1 MSTQPLNNS
10 RIAST
15 DATDSATDEA
25 QQPKG
30 FSWRIFGPGILM
42 ATAAIGGSHLISS
55 TQAGAIYGWQL
66 AIMIILANV
75 VKYPFFRFGTDYVYD
90 TGESL
95 IAGYAKRSK
104 VYLWVYF
111 ILSILS
117 AVISTGAVSLIAA
130 VILGFML
137 PASLGLSTMTLSLII
152 VAVSWFFL
160 IAGHYKLLD
169 GVTKWIMIALAT
181 ATVAAVIIAAGKPT
195 VMAADFVVASP
206 WNLATLGFI
215 VALMGWM
222 PAPLE
227 FAAITSMWT
236 SAKVKTDHTTHRQ
249 GLLDFNV
256 GYSVSAILAL
266 FFLSLGVFVQYGSGQ
281 EIELVGG
288 AYINQ
293 LINMY
298 TATIGE
304 WSRLLVAFVA
314 FMCMFGTT
322 ITCADGYGRANA
334 ECWRLLKGEKE
345 INTKQVAFWTTY
357 AIGGGLVIITFFT
370 GQLGAMLKFAMISA
384 FVSAPIFGWLNYSLV
399 KKHKKLSA
407 GMNAWS
413 IAGLIFLASFALLF
427 LANLTG
433 MFG

>member
-1 MSTQPLNNS
+1 MSTQQLNNPS
-10 RIAST
+10 APDDSVAS
-15 DATDSATDEA
+15 
-25 QQPKG
+25 QQEG

-66 AIMIILANV
+66 AIMIVLANV
-75 VKYPFFRFGTDYVYD
+75 FKYPFFRFATDYVYD

-137 PASLGLSTMTLSLII
+137 PASLGLSTMALSLII

-169 GVTKWIMIALAT
+169 GVTKWIMIALTA

-195 VMAADFVVASP
+195 VMAVDFVAVSP

-236 SAKVKTDHTTHRQ
+236 SAKVKADHTTHSQ

-256 GYSVSAILAL
+256 GYAVSAILAL

-334 ECWRLLKGEKE
+334 ECWRLLKGESE
-345 INTKQVAFWTTY
+345 INKKQIAFWTTY

-407 GMNAWS
+407 GMNALS
-413 IAGLIFLASFALLF
+413 IAGLIFLAGFALLF
-427 LANLTG
+427 LANMAGL
-433 MFG
+433 FA

>member
-1 MSTQPLNNS
+1 MSTQQLNNPS
-10 RIAST
+10 APDDSVAS
-15 DATDSATDEA
+15 
-25 QQPKG
+25 QQEG

-66 AIMIILANV
+66 AIMIVLANV
-75 VKYPFFRFGTDYVYD
+75 FKYPFFRFATDYVYD

-137 PASLGLSTMTLSLII
+137 PASLGLSTMALSLII

-169 GVTKWIMIALAT
+169 GVTKWIMIALTA
-181 ATVAAVIIAAGKPT
+181 ATVAAVVIAAGKPT
-195 VMAADFVVASP
+195 VMAADFIAVSP

-236 SAKVKTDHTTHRQ
+236 SAKVKADHTTHKQ

-256 GYSVSAILAL
+256 GYAVSAILAL

-334 ECWRLLKGEKE
+334 ECWRLLKGESE
-345 INTKQVAFWTTY
+345 INKKQIAFWTTY

-399 KKHKKLSA
+399 KNHKKLSA
-407 GMNAWS
+407 GMNALS
-413 IAGLIFLASFALLF
+413 IAGLVFLAGFALLF
-427 LANLTG
+427 LANLAG
-433 MFG
+433 LFA

>member
-1 MSTQPLNNS
+1 MTTSTHPQS
-10 RIAST
+10 
-15 DATDSATDEA
+15 DES
-25 QQPKG
+25 QQG
-30 FSWRIFGPGILM
+30 FNWRIFGPGILM
-42 ATAAIGGSHLISS
+42 ASAAIGGSHLVSS

-66 AIMIILANV
+66 AIMIVLANLF
-75 VKYPFFRFGTDYVYD
+75 KYPFFRFGTDYVYD

-95 IAGYAKRSK
+95 IAGYFKKSK

-111 ILSILS
+111 ILSVLS
-117 AVISTGAVSLIAA
+117 AVISTGAVALLAA

-137 PASLGLSTMTLSLII
+137 PASLELSTITLSLI
-152 VAVSWFFL
+152 VMGVSWVFL

-169 GVTKWIMIALAT
+169 GVTKWIMIALT
-181 ATVAAVIIAAGKPT
+181 LATVLAVVIAAGKPT
-195 VMAADFVVASP
+195 VMMPDFVAASP

-236 SAKVKTDHTTHRQ
+236 SAKVKADHTTHRQ

-256 GYSVSAILAL
+256 GYATSAILAL
-266 FFLSLGVFVQYGSGQ
+266 FFLALGVFVQYGSGQ
-281 EIELVGG
+281 EIQTAGG
-288 AYINQ
+288 AYVGQ
-293 LINMY
+293 LISMY

-304 WSRLLVAFVA
+304 WSRLLVAFIA

-334 ECWRLLKGEKE
+334 ECWRLIKGDRE
-345 INTKQVAFWTTY
+345 INNKQVFFWTTY
-357 AIGGGLVIITFFT
+357 AVVGGLIIITFFT

-399 KKHKKLSA
+399 SSHQKLSPA
-407 GMNAWS
+407 MKALS
-413 IAGLIFLASFALLF
+413 IAGLIFLAGFALLF
-427 LANLTG
+427 LASLTG
-433 MFG
+433 ILGA

>member
-1 MSTQPLNNS
+1 MTTQPLNNPS
-10 RIAST
+10 IT
-15 DATDSATDEA
+15 DDTP
-25 QQPKG
+25 QQEG

-66 AIMIILANV
+66 AIIIILANV
-75 VKYPFFRFGTDYVYD
+75 FKYPFFRFATDYVYD

-137 PASLGLSTMTLSLII
+137 PASLELSTMSLSLII

-169 GVTKWIMIALAT
+169 GVTKWIMIALTT

-195 VMAADFVVASP
+195 VMAADFVATSP

-236 SAKVKTDHTTHRQ
+236 SAKVKADHTTHRQ

-334 ECWRLLKGEKE
+334 ECWRLLKGESE
-345 INTKQVAFWTTY
+345 INKKQVAFWTTY

-370 GQLGAMLKFAMISA
+370 GQLGAMLQFAMISA

-407 GMNAWS
+407 GMNALS
-413 IAGLIFLASFALLF
+413 IAGLIFLAGFALLF
-427 LANLTG
+427 LANLSG
-433 MFG
+433 LFG

>member
-1 MSTQPLNNS
+1 MTVQPSN
-10 RIAST
+10 T
-15 DATDSATDEA
+15 ATSDSQATISEPTEA
-25 QQPKG
+25 

-55 TQAGAIYGWQL
+55 TQAGALYGWQL

-75 VKYPFFRFGTDYVYD
+75 FKYPFFRFGTDYVYD

-104 VYLWVYF
+104 FYLWVYF

-117 AVISTGAVSLIAA
+117 AVISTGAVTLLAA

-137 PASLGLSTMTLSLII
+137 PASVGLSSISLAVII

-169 GVTKWIMIALAT
+169 GVTKWIMIALVS
-181 ATVAAVIIAAGKPT
+181 ATVLAVMIAAGKPT
-195 VMAADFVVASP
+195 VMVADSVPASP

-236 SAKVKTDHTTHRQ
+236 SAKRKADNTTHRQ

-256 GYSVSAILAL
+256 GFLVSAILAL
-266 FFLSLGVFVQYGSGQ
+266 FFLALGVFVQYGSGQ
-281 EIELVGG
+281 EIQTAGA
-288 AYINQ
+288 AYIDQ

-334 ECWRLLKGEKE
+334 ECWRLLKGESE
-345 INTKQVAFWTTY
+345 INKKQIAFWTTY
-357 AIGGGLVIITFFT
+357 AIGGGLVIISFFA

-384 FVSAPIFGWLNYSLV
+384 FISAPVFGWLNYSLV
-399 KKHKKLSA
+399 KNHKKLSA
-407 GMNAWS
+407 GMNAYS
-413 IAGLIFLASFALLF
+413 IASLIFLGGFTLLF
-427 LANLTG
+427 LANLSG
-433 MFG
+433 LLG

>member
-1 MSTQPLNNS
+1 MSTQSMNNTANPLQ
-10 RIAST
+10 
-15 DATDSATDEA
+15 E
-25 QQPKG
+25 KG

-75 VKYPFFRFGTDYVYD
+75 FKYPFFRFATEYVYD

-104 VYLWVYF
+104 AYLWVYF

-137 PASLGLSTMTLSLII
+137 PASLGLSTIALSLII
-152 VAVSWFFL
+152 VVVCWVFL
-160 IAGHYKLLD
+160 LAGHYKLLD
-169 GVTKWIMIALAT
+169 GVTKWIMIALTT
-181 ATVAAVIIAAGKPT
+181 ATVAAVVIAAGKPA
-195 VMAADFVVASP
+195 VMTADFVVASP

-236 SAKVKTDHTTHRQ
+236 SAKRKADNTTYRQ

-256 GYSVSAILAL
+256 GFLVSAVLAL

-304 WSRLLVAFVA
+304 WSRLLVAFIA

-334 ECWRLLKGEKE
+334 ECWRLLKGENE
-345 INTKQVAFWTTY
+345 INKKQIAFWTTY

-399 KKHKKLSA
+399 KVHKQMSA
-407 GMNAWS
+407 GMNAYS
-413 IAGLIFLASFALLF
+413 IAGLLFLGGFTLLF
-427 LANLTG
+427 LANLARL
-433 MFG
+433 FG

>member
-1 MSTQPLNNS
+1 MSTQQLNNPS
-10 RIAST
+10 APDDSVAS
-15 DATDSATDEA
+15 
-25 QQPKG
+25 QQEG

-66 AIMIILANV
+66 AIMIVLANV
-75 VKYPFFRFGTDYVYD
+75 FKYPFFRFATDYVYD

-137 PASLGLSTMTLSLII
+137 PASLELSTMVLSMII

-169 GVTKWIMIALAT
+169 GVTKWIMIALTA
-181 ATVAAVIIAAGKPT
+181 ATVAAVVIAAGKPT
-195 VMAADFVVASP
+195 VMAADFIAVSP

-236 SAKVKTDHTTHRQ
+236 SAKVKADHTTHKQ

-256 GYSVSAILAL
+256 GYAVSAILAL

-334 ECWRLLKGEKE
+334 ECWRLLKGESE
-345 INTKQVAFWTTY
+345 INKKQIAFWTTY

-407 GMNAWS
+407 GMNALS
-413 IAGLIFLASFALLF
+413 IAGLVFLAGFALLF
-427 LANLTG
+427 LANLAG
-433 MFG
+433 LFA

>member
-1 MSTQPLNNS
+1 MTTQPINNPDTV
-10 RIAST
+10 R
-15 DATDSATDEA
+15 EA
-25 QQPKG
+25 QKEG

-75 VKYPFFRFGTDYVYD
+75 FKYPFFRFGTDYVYD
-90 TGESL
+90 TSESL

-104 VYLWVYF
+104 AYLWIYF
-111 ILSILS
+111 VLSILS
-117 AVISTGAVSLIAA
+117 AVISTGAVTLLAA

-137 PASLGLSTMTLSLII
+137 PASIGLSSISLAIII

-169 GVTKWIMIALAT
+169 GVTKWIMIALVS
-181 ATVAAVIIAAGKPT
+181 ATVLAVLIAAGKPT
-195 VMAADFVVASP
+195 VMTADFIPTSP

-236 SAKVKTDHTTHRQ
+236 SAKRKADNTTHKQ

-256 GYSVSAILAL
+256 GFLVSAILAL

-281 EIELVGG
+281 EIQTAGV
-288 AYINQ
+288 AYIDQ

-334 ECWRLLKGEKE
+334 ECWRLLKGESE
-345 INTKQVAFWTTY
+345 INKKQVAFWTTY

-384 FVSAPIFGWLNYSLV
+384 FVSAPIFGWLNYTLV
-399 KKHKKLSA
+399 KNHQKLSA
-407 GMNAWS
+407 GMNAYS
-413 IAGLIFLASFALLF
+413 IVSLLFLGGVALLF
-427 LANLTG
+427 LANLAG
-433 MFG
+433 LLG

>member
-1 MSTQPLNNS
+1 MATPQLNNS
-10 RIAST
+10 SITDDTIAL
-15 DATDSATDEA
+15 
-25 QQPKG
+25 QQEG

-55 TQAGAIYGWQL
+55 TQAGALYGWQL

-75 VKYPFFRFGTDYVYD
+75 FKYPFFRFGTDYVYD

-104 VYLWVYF
+104 AYLWIYF

-137 PASLGLSTMTLSLII
+137 PASIGLSTITLALIVTGI
-152 VAVSWFFL
+152 CWVFL

-169 GVTKWIMIALAT
+169 GVTKWIMIALTT

-195 VMAADFVVASP
+195 VMAVDFVAASP

-236 SAKVKTDHTTHRQ
+236 SAKRKADNTTKRQ

-256 GYSVSAILAL
+256 GYSISAILAL
-266 FFLSLGVFVQYGSGQ
+266 FFLALGVFVQYGSGQ
-281 EIELVGG
+281 EIQIAGG
-288 AYINQ
+288 AYIDQ
-293 LINMY
+293 LISMY
-298 TATIGE
+298 TNTIGE

-334 ECWRLLKGEKE
+334 ECWRLLKGEDE
-345 INTKQVAFWTTY
+345 INKKQIAFWTTY
-357 AIGGGLVIITFFT
+357 AIGGGLVI
-370 GQLGAMLKFAMISA
+370 G
-384 FVSAPIFGWLNYSLV
+384 
-399 KKHKKLSA
+399 
-407 GMNAWS
+407 
-413 IAGLIFLASFALLF
+413 
-427 LANLTG
+427 
-433 MFG
+433 

>member
-1 MSTQPLNNS
+1 
-10 RIAST
+10 
-15 DATDSATDEA
+15 
-25 QQPKG
+25 
-30 FSWRIFGPGILM
+30 
-42 ATAAIGGSHLISS
+42 
-55 TQAGAIYGWQL
+55 
-66 AIMIILANV
+66 MIVLANV
-75 VKYPFFRFGTDYVYD
+75 FKYPFFRFGTDYVYD

-104 VYLWVYF
+104 AYLWIYF

-117 AVISTGAVSLIAA
+117 AIISTGAVSLIAA

-137 PASLGLSTMTLSLII
+137 PASIGLSIISLSLII
-152 VAVSWFFL
+152 VAVSWLFL

-169 GVTKWIMIALAT
+169 GVTKWIMIALTA
-181 ATVAAVIIAAGKPT
+181 ATVVAVLIAAGKPT
-195 VMAADFVVASP
+195 VMTADFVAASP

-236 SAKVKTDHTTHRQ
+236 SAKRKTEHTTHRQ

-256 GYSVSAILAL
+256 GYAVSAILAL

-288 AYINQ
+288 AYIGQ
-293 LINMY
+293 LISMY
-298 TATIGE
+298 TNTIGE

-334 ECWRLLKGEKE
+334 ECWRLLKGQSE
-345 INTKQVAFWTTY
+345 ISKKQVAFWTTY

-399 KKHKKLSA
+399 SKHQKLSA
-407 GMNAWS
+407 GMNALS
-413 IAGLIFLASFALLF
+413 IAGLLFLGGFALLF
-427 LANLTG
+427 LANL
-433 MFG
+433 FGLLG

>member
-1 MSTQPLNNS
+1 MSTQQLNNPS
-10 RIAST
+10 APDDSVAS
-15 DATDSATDEA
+15 
-25 QQPKG
+25 QQEG

-66 AIMIILANV
+66 AIMIVLANV
-75 VKYPFFRFGTDYVYD
+75 FKYPFFRFATDYVYD

-137 PASLGLSTMTLSLII
+137 PASLGLSTMALSLII

-169 GVTKWIMIALAT
+169 GVTKWIMIALTT

-195 VMAADFVVASP
+195 VMAVDFVAVSP

-236 SAKVKTDHTTHRQ
+236 SAKVKADHTTHSQ

-256 GYSVSAILAL
+256 GYAVSAILAL

-334 ECWRLLKGEKE
+334 ECWRLLKGESE
-345 INTKQVAFWTTY
+345 INKKQIAFWTTY

-407 GMNAWS
+407 GMNALS
-413 IAGLIFLASFALLF
+413 IAGLIFLAGFALLF
-427 LANLTG
+427 LANLAG
-433 MFG
+433 LFA

>member
-1 MSTQPLNNS
+1 MTAQQTNTL
-10 RIAST
+10 
-15 DATDSATDEA
+15 DSATNQE
-25 QQPKG
+25 G

-55 TQAGAIYGWQL
+55 TQAGALYGWQL
-66 AIMIILANV
+66 AIIIVLANV
-75 VKYPFFRFGTDYVYD
+75 FKYPFFRFGTDYVYD

-104 VYLWVYF
+104 TYLWVYF

-117 AVISTGAVSLIAA
+117 AIISTGAVSLIAA

-137 PASLGLSTMTLSLII
+137 PASIGLSTITLAWI
-152 VAVSWFFL
+152 VTIVCWVFL

-169 GVTKWIMIALAT
+169 GVTKWIMIALT
-181 ATVAAVIIAAGKPT
+181 IATVAAVVIAAGRPT
-195 VMAADFVVASP
+195 VMAVDFVAVTP

-236 SAKVKTDHTTHRQ
+236 SAKRKTDHTTHKQ

-256 GYSVSAILAL
+256 GFLVSAILAL

-281 EIELVGG
+281 EIQTAGI
-288 AYINQ
+288 AYIDQ

-304 WSRLLVAFVA
+304 WSRLLVAFIA

-334 ECWRLLKGEKE
+334 ECWRLLKGEKA
-345 INTKQVAFWTTY
+345 INKKQISFWTTY
-357 AIGGGLVIITFFT
+357 AIGGGLVIITFFA
-370 GQLGAMLKFAMISA
+370 GQLGTMLKFAMISA

-399 KKHKKLSA
+399 KNQQKLSA
-407 GMNAWS
+407 GMNIYS
-413 IAGLIFLASFALLF
+413 IVSLLFLGGVALLF
-427 LANLTG
+427 LANLAG
-433 MFG
+433 LFG

>member
-1 MSTQPLNNS
+1 
-10 RIAST
+10 
-15 DATDSATDEA
+15 
-25 QQPKG
+25 
-30 FSWRIFGPGILM
+30 M

-66 AIMIILANV
+66 AIMIVLANV
-75 VKYPFFRFGTDYVYD
+75 FKYPFFRFATDYVYD

-137 PASLGLSTMTLSLII
+137 PASLGLSTMALSLII

-169 GVTKWIMIALAT
+169 GVTKWIMIALTT

-195 VMAADFVVASP
+195 VMAVDFVAVSP

-236 SAKVKTDHTTHRQ
+236 SAKVKADHTTHSQ

-256 GYSVSAILAL
+256 GYAVSAILAL

-334 ECWRLLKGEKE
+334 ECWRLLKGESE
-345 INTKQVAFWTTY
+345 INKKQIAFWTTY

-407 GMNAWS
+407 GMNALS
-413 IAGLIFLASFALLF
+413 IAGLIFLAGFALLF
-427 LANLTG
+427 LANMAGL
-433 MFG
+433 FA

>member
-1 MSTQPLNNS
+1 MSTQPLNNP
-10 RIAST
+10 ST
-15 DATDSATDEA
+15 TDDIVTE
-25 QQPKG
+25 QQEG

-66 AIMIILANV
+66 AIMIVLANV
-75 VKYPFFRFGTDYVYD
+75 FKYPFFRFATDYVYD

-137 PASLGLSTMTLSLII
+137 PASFGLSTMVLSMLI

-169 GVTKWIMIALAT
+169 GVTKWIMIALTA
-181 ATVAAVIIAAGKPT
+181 ATVAAVMIAAGKPT
-195 VMAADFVVASP
+195 VMAADFIAVSP

-236 SAKVKTDHTTHRQ
+236 SAKVKADHTTHKQ

-256 GYSVSAILAL
+256 GYAVSAILAL

-334 ECWRLLKGEKE
+334 ECWRLLKGESE
-345 INTKQVAFWTTY
+345 INKKQIAFWTTY

-407 GMNAWS
+407 GMNALS
-413 IAGLIFLASFALLF
+413 IAGLIFLAGFALLF
-427 LANLTG
+427 LANLAG
-433 MFG
+433 LFA

>member
-1 MSTQPLNNS
+1 MSTQSMNNTANPLQ
-10 RIAST
+10 
-15 DATDSATDEA
+15 E
-25 QQPKG
+25 KG

-75 VKYPFFRFGTDYVYD
+75 FKYPFFRFATEYVYD

-104 VYLWVYF
+104 AYLWVYF

-137 PASLGLSTMTLSLII
+137 PASLGLSTIALSLII
-152 VAVSWFFL
+152 VVVCWVFL
-160 IAGHYKLLD
+160 LAGHYKLLD
-169 GVTKWIMIALAT
+169 GVTKWIMIALTT
-181 ATVAAVIIAAGKPT
+181 ATVAAVVIAAGKPA
-195 VMAADFVVASP
+195 VMTADFVVASP

-236 SAKVKTDHTTHRQ
+236 SAKRKADNTTYRQ

-256 GYSVSAILAL
+256 GFLVSAVLAL

-304 WSRLLVAFVA
+304 WSRLLVAFIA

-334 ECWRLLKGEKE
+334 ECWRLLKGENE
-345 INTKQVAFWTTY
+345 INKKQIAFWTTY

-399 KKHKKLSA
+399 KGHKQMSA
-407 GMNAWS
+407 GMNAYS
-413 IAGLIFLASFALLF
+413 IAGLLFLGGFTLLF
-427 LANLTG
+427 LANLARL
-433 MFG
+433 FG

>member
-1 MSTQPLNNS
+1 
-10 RIAST
+10 
-15 DATDSATDEA
+15 
-25 QQPKG
+25 
-30 FSWRIFGPGILM
+30 M

-66 AIMIILANV
+66 AIMIVLANV
-75 VKYPFFRFGTDYVYD
+75 FKYPFFRFATDYVYD

-137 PASLGLSTMTLSLII
+137 PASLGLSTMALSLII

-169 GVTKWIMIALAT
+169 GVTKWIMIALTA

-195 VMAADFVVASP
+195 VMAVDFVAVSP

-236 SAKVKTDHTTHRQ
+236 SAKVKADHTTHSQ

-256 GYSVSAILAL
+256 GYAVSAILAL

-334 ECWRLLKGEKE
+334 ECWRLLKGESE
-345 INTKQVAFWTTY
+345 INKKQIAFWTTY

-407 GMNAWS
+407 GMNALS
-413 IAGLIFLASFALLF
+413 IAGLIFLAGFALLF
-427 LANLTG
+427 LANLAG
-433 MFG
+433 LFS

>member
-1 MSTQPLNNS
+1 MSTQPLNNP
-10 RIAST
+10 ST
-15 DATDSATDEA
+15 TDDIVTE
-25 QQPKG
+25 QQEG

-66 AIMIILANV
+66 AIMIVLANV
-75 VKYPFFRFGTDYVYD
+75 FKYPFFRFATDYVYD

-137 PASLGLSTMTLSLII
+137 PASLELSTMVLSMII

-169 GVTKWIMIALAT
+169 GVTKWIMIALTA
-181 ATVAAVIIAAGKPT
+181 ATVAAVVIAAGKPT
-195 VMAADFVVASP
+195 VMAADFIAVSP

-236 SAKVKTDHTTHRQ
+236 SAKVKADHTTHKQ

-256 GYSVSAILAL
+256 GYAVSAILAL

-334 ECWRLLKGEKE
+334 ECWRLLKGESE
-345 INTKQVAFWTTY
+345 INKKQIVFWTTY
-357 AIGGGLVIITFFT
+357 AIGGGFVIITFFT

-407 GMNAWS
+407 GMNALS
-413 IAGLIFLASFALLF
+413 IAGLVFLAGFALLF
-427 LANLTG
+427 LANLAG
-433 MFG
+433 LFA

>member
-1 MSTQPLNNS
+1 MTTQPMNKS
-10 RIAST
+10 
-15 DATDSATDEA
+15 DATMAD
-25 QQPKG
+25 QQG

-66 AIMIILANV
+66 AIMIILANFF
-75 VKYPFFRFGTDYVYD
+75 KYPFFRFATEYVYD

-104 VYLWVYF
+104 AYLWVYF

-117 AVISTGAVSLIAA
+117 AVISTGAVTLIAA

-137 PASLGLSTMTLSLII
+137 PESVGLSTISLSLII
-152 VAVSWFFL
+152 ASVCWVFL

-169 GVTKWIMIALAT
+169 GVTKWIMIALT
-181 ATVAAVIIAAGKPT
+181 VATVAAVVIAAGKPT
-195 VMAADFVVASP
+195 VVTADFVATSP

-236 SAKVKTDHTTHRQ
+236 SAKRKADHTTYRQ

-256 GYSVSAILAL
+256 GFLVSAILAL
-266 FFLSLGVFVQYGSGQ
+266 FFLALGVFVQYGSGQ
-281 EIELVGG
+281 EIETAGG
-288 AYINQ
+288 AYIGQ
-293 LINMY
+293 LISMY
-298 TATIGE
+298 TETIGE

-322 ITCADGYGRANA
+322 ITCADGYGRANS
-334 ECWRLLKGEKE
+334 ECWRLLKGERE
-345 INTKQVAFWTTY
+345 INNKQVAFWTTY
-357 AIGGGLVIITFFT
+357 SIGGGLVIITFFT

-384 FVSAPIFGWLNYSLV
+384 FVSAPIFGWLNYTLV
-399 KKHKKLSA
+399 KGHKKMSVA
-407 GMNAWS
+407 MNTYS
-413 IAGLIFLASFALLF
+413 IAGLLFLAGFTLLF
-427 LANLTG
+427 LANLSG
-433 MFG
+433 ILG

>member
-1 MSTQPLNNS
+1 MSTPSIQS
-10 RIAST
+10 QTI
-15 DATDSATDEA
+15 DAE
-25 QQPKG
+25 QKG
-30 FSWRIFGPGILM
+30 FNWRIFGPGILM
-42 ATAAIGGSHLISS
+42 ASAAIGGSHLVSS

-66 AIMIILANV
+66 AIMILLANFF
-75 VKYPFFRFGTDYVYD
+75 KYPFFRFGTDYVYD

-95 IAGYAKRSK
+95 IDGYYKKSK

-111 ILSILS
+111 ALSIVS
-117 AVISTGAVSLIAA
+117 SVISTGAVALLAA

-137 PASLGLSTMTLSLII
+137 PAGIEVSTITLSIL
-152 VAVSWFFL
+152 VMGVSWIFL

-169 GVTKWIMIALAT
+169 GLTKWIIIALTIAT
-181 ATVAAVIIAAGKPT
+181 IAAVVIAAGKPS
-195 VMAADFVVASP
+195 VMTADFVATSP

-236 SAKVKTDHTTHRQ
+236 SAKVKADHTTHRQ

-256 GYSVSAILAL
+256 GYMTSVILAL

-281 EIELVGG
+281 EIQTSGG
-288 AYINQ
+288 AYVGQ
-293 LINMY
+293 LISMY

-334 ECWRLLKGEKE
+334 ECWRLLKGGTE
-345 INTKQVAFWTTY
+345 INNKQVFFWTTY
-357 AIGGGLVIITFFT
+357 AIIGGLVIIMFFT

-384 FVSAPIFGWLNYSLV
+384 FVSAPIFGWLNYRLV
-399 KKHKKLSA
+399 KNHQKLSTA
-407 GMNAWS
+407 MNVWS
-413 IAGLIFLASFALLF
+413 IAGLIFLATFAILF

-433 MFG
+433 IFAA

>member
-1 MSTQPLNNS
+1 MTAQPLNTANS
-10 RIAST
+10 
-15 DATDSATDEA
+15 DAAPE
-25 QQPKG
+25 G

-66 AIMIILANV
+66 AIIIILANFF
-75 VKYPFFRFGTDYVYD
+75 KYPFFRFATDYVYD

-104 VYLWVYF
+104 AYLWVYF

-117 AVISTGAVSLIAA
+117 AVISTGAVTLLAA

-137 PASLGLSTMTLSLII
+137 PASVGLSSIGLAVII

-169 GVTKWIMIALAT
+169 GVTKWIMIALVT
-181 ATVAAVIIAAGKPT
+181 ATVLAVMIAAGKPT
-195 VMAADFVVASP
+195 VMMPDFVATSP

-236 SAKVKTDHTTHRQ
+236 SAKVKADHTTHRQ

-256 GYSVSAILAL
+256 GFLVSAILAL

-288 AYINQ
+288 AYVNQ

-334 ECWRLLKGEKE
+334 ECWRLLKGESE
-345 INTKQVAFWTTY
+345 INKKQVAFWTTY
-357 AIGGGLVIITFFT
+357 AIGGGLVIITYFT
-370 GQLGAMLKFAMISA
+370 GQLGAMLKFAMVSA
-384 FVSAPIFGWLNYSLV
+384 FISAPIFGWLNYSLV
-399 KKHKKLSA
+399 KNHKKLSPM
-407 GMNAWS
+407 MNAYS
-413 IAGLIFLASFALLF
+413 IAGLLFLGGFTLLF
-427 LANLTG
+427 LANFAG
-433 MFG
+433 IFG

>member
-1 MSTQPLNNS
+1 MSIQQLNNPS
-10 RIAST
+10 APDDSVAS
-15 DATDSATDEA
+15 
-25 QQPKG
+25 QQEG

-66 AIMIILANV
+66 AIMIVLANV
-75 VKYPFFRFGTDYVYD
+75 FKYPFFRFATDYVYD

-137 PASLGLSTMTLSLII
+137 PASLGLSTMALSLII

-169 GVTKWIMIALAT
+169 GVTKWIMIALTT

-195 VMAADFVVASP
+195 VMAVDFVVVSP

-236 SAKVKTDHTTHRQ
+236 SAKVKADHTTHSQ

-256 GYSVSAILAL
+256 GYAVSAILAL

-334 ECWRLLKGEKE
+334 ECWRLLKGESE
-345 INTKQVAFWTTY
+345 INKKQIAFWTTY

-407 GMNAWS
+407 GMNALS
-413 IAGLIFLASFALLF
+413 IAGLIFLAGFALLF
-427 LANLTG
+427 LANMAGL
-433 MFG
+433 FA